1 MWVILE
7 LGYVKLTHL
16 KKKFALSDANALI
29 MLNNSKLT
37 CLTYIKKKNSIYLD
51 KCYFIQY

>member
-16 KKKFALSDANALI
+16 KKKIALSDANALI

-37 CLTYIKKKNSIYLD
+37 CLTYIKKKKLD
-51 KCYFIQY
+51 LSR